1 MKKEGSRG
9 KKTGSEGEKER
20 WRVEKKGGVKKTGF
34 KGEKKRLPIYTYKA
48 FRCRNLLSLIHI

>member
-1 MKKEGSRG
+1 MKKEGSRV

-34 KGEKKRLPIYTYKA
+34 KGEKKGCPFPTNKKHPLKTLDRSDK
-48 FRCRNLLSLIHI
+48 

>member
-1 MKKEGSRG
+1 MKKEGSRV

-34 KGEKKRLPIYTYKA
+34 KGKRKGCPSEKQA
-48 FRCRNLLSLIHI
+48 